1 MFHTCSSR
9 SEPSR
14 ICASRAAYRAQS
26 RSCSSRT
33 AASTAPV
40 PAPFSVP
47 LTMMTG
53 VFAPAATL
61 RPTDPSM
68 RELKPPSP
76 GCRPRWCRRG
86 PRPGGGSG
94 PVPCG

>member
-76 GCRPRWCRRG
+76 RLPTTMV
-86 PRPGGGSG
+86 PSG
-94 PVPCG
+94 PAA